1 LQPSDSTGGYGWEKL
16 RRDLISGV
24 IVGLIA
30 IPLGMAFAIASGV
43 KPEYGLYT
51 TVVAGILI
59 SLLGGSRFQIG
70 GPTGAFIPVLLAIV
84 LQHGYERLL
93 TAGLLAGVILVIM
106 GLLRAGTFIAFIPKA
121 VTVGFTAGIAV
132 IIFTGQIG
140 GFLGLEGM
148 ERHEFFL
155 QNIGEVLDHLPA
167 ASFESIAV
175 ASICLA
181 VMLILPRFAPKIP
194 PALAGIAA
202 ATAASMLLFDGR
214 AATIASVYGEIPSS
228 LPAIALPDLSW
239 GTIAAM
245 LPSALLI
252 AALGSIE
259 SLLSAVV
266 ADGMSGTRHNS
277 NRELVGQGVAN
288 IVTPLFGG
296 IPATGAIAR
305 TAANIRTGAA
315 SRLSGVI
322 HGVVVL
328 LVLVLLAPQAS
339 QIPLAAMAPVLM
351 VVAWNMSERKAFR
364 ELLAKRSPESVV
376 LVATFLLTVFV
387 NLIAGVGC
395 GIALV
400 LLYRLRE
407 AVRKRGFGAVRAAAH
422 AVAHPGLLF
431 KRRGRG

>member
-1 LQPSDSTGGYGWEKL
+1 MQASNNACGYGWEKL
-16 RRDLISGV
+16 RGDLVAGV

-84 LQHGYERLL
+84 LEHGYERLL
-93 TAGLLAGVILVIM
+93 TAGFLAGIILAIM
-106 GLLRAGTFIAFIPKA
+106 GLLRLGTFIAFIPKA

-140 GFLGLEGM
+140 NFLGLEGM
-148 ERHEFFL
+148 ERHEYFV
-155 QNIGEVLDHLPA
+155 QNIGELARRISTVSHESVCVA
-167 ASFESIAV
+167 AV
-175 ASICLA
+175 CLA
-181 VMLILPRFAPKIP
+181 VMLILPRVAPKIP

-202 ATAASMLLFDGR
+202 ATAVSVLFFDGR

-228 LPAIALPDLSW
+228 LPAIALPDLSRE
-239 GTIAAM
+239 TIVTM

-252 AALGSIE
+252 ASLGSIE

-305 TAANIRTGAA
+305 TAANIRAGAA

-328 LVLVLLAPQAS
+328 LVLVLFAPQAS

-351 VVAWNMSERKAFR
+351 VVAWNMSERRAFK
-364 ELLAKRSPESVV
+364 ELLLKRSPESVV
-376 LVATFLLTVFV
+376 LVATFLLTVFI

-400 LLYRLRE
+400 MLYRLRE
-407 AVRKRGFGAVRAAAH
+407 AVRRRGAVRSPADAIS
-422 AVAHPGLLF
+422 HPVTPP
-431 KRRGRG
+431 KRRGRE

>member
-1 LQPSDSTGGYGWEKL
+1 MQPTDSTGGYGWEKF
-16 RRDLISGV
+16 RRDLVSGI

-43 KPEYGLYT
+43 EPEYGLYT
-51 TVVAGILI
+51 TVIAGMLI
-59 SLLGGSRFQIG
+59 SLLGGSRYQIG

-84 LQHGYERLL
+84 LEHGYERLL
-93 TAGLLAGVILVIM
+93 TAGLLAGILLVIM
-106 GLLRAGTFIAFIPKA
+106 GLLKAGSIIAYIPKA

-140 GFLGLEGM
+140 NFLGLQGM
-148 ERHEFFL
+148 RQHEFFL
-155 QNIGEVLDHLPA
+155 QNIGEVLRRLPT
-167 ASFESIAV
+167 ASFESVCVAAV
-175 ASICLA
+175 CLA
-181 VMLILPRFAPKIP
+181 VMLILPRVTTKIP

-202 ATAASMLLFDGR
+202 ATAVSLLLFDGR
-214 AATIASVYGEIPSS
+214 TATIESVYGAIPSS
-228 LPAIALPDLSW
+228 LPALALPDLSW
-239 GTIAAM
+239 GTIVTM

-266 ADGMSGTRHNS
+266 ADGMTGTRHNS
-277 NRELVGQGVAN
+277 NRELVGQGIAN

-315 SRLSGVI
+315 SRMSGVI

-339 QIPLAAMAPVLM
+339 KIPLAAMAPVLM
-351 VVAWNMSERKAFR
+351 VVAWNMSERRAFK
-364 ELLAKRSPESVV
+364 ELLRKRSPESVV
-376 LVATFLLTVFV
+376 LVATFALTVFI

-395 GIALV
+395 GLALV

-407 AVRKRGFGAVRAAAH
+407 AVRRRGAVRTPAG
-422 AVAHPGLLF
+422 AVADSVPLSR
-431 KRRGRG
+431 RRGRG

>member
-1 LQPSDSTGGYGWEKL
+1 MQPTDRTCGYGWEKF
-16 RRDLISGV
+16 RRDLVSGI

-43 KPEYGLYT
+43 EPEYGLYT
-51 TVVAGILI
+51 TVIAGMLI
-59 SLLGGSRFQIG
+59 SLLGGSRYQIG

-84 LQHGYERLL
+84 LEHGYERLL
-93 TAGLLAGVILVIM
+93 TAGLLAGILLVIM
-106 GLLRAGTFIAFIPKA
+106 GLLKAGSIIAYIPKA

-140 GFLGLEGM
+140 NFLGLQGM
-148 ERHEFFL
+148 RQHEFFL
-155 QNIGEVLDHLPA
+155 QNIGEVLRRLPA
-167 ASFESIAV
+167 ASLESVCV
-175 ASICLA
+175 ASVCLA
-181 VMLILPRFAPKIP
+181 VMLILPRVTTKIP

-202 ATAASMLLFDGR
+202 ATAVSLLLFDGR
-214 AATIASVYGEIPSS
+214 TATIESVYGAIPSS
-228 LPAIALPDLSW
+228 LPALALPDLSW
-239 GTIAAM
+239 GTIVTM

-266 ADGMSGTRHNS
+266 ADGMTGTRHNS
-277 NRELVGQGVAN
+277 NRELVGQGIAN

-315 SRLSGVI
+315 SRMSGVI

-339 QIPLAAMAPVLM
+339 KIPLAAMAPVLM
-351 VVAWNMSERKAFR
+351 VVAWNMSERRAFK
-364 ELLAKRSPESVV
+364 ELLRKRSPESVV
-376 LVATFLLTVFV
+376 LVATFALTVFI

-395 GIALV
+395 GLALV

-407 AVRKRGFGAVRAAAH
+407 AVRRRGAVRTPAG
-422 AVAHPGLLF
+422 AVADSVPLSR
-431 KRRGRG
+431 RRGRG

>member
-1 LQPSDSTGGYGWEKL
+1 LHPSDSTGGYGWEKL
-16 RRDLISGV
+16 RKDLVSGI

-43 KPEYGLYT
+43 EPEYGLYT

-84 LQHGYERLL
+84 LEHGYERLL
-93 TAGLLAGVILVIM
+93 TAGFLAGILLVIM
-106 GLLRAGTFIAFIPKA
+106 GLLRAGSIIAYIPKA

-140 GFLGLEGM
+140 NFLGLSGM
-148 ERHEFFL
+148 EQHEFFL
-155 QNIGEVLDHLPA
+155 QNIGEVLRRLPS
-167 ASFESIAV
+167 ASFESICV

-181 VMLILPRFAPKIP
+181 VMLILPRALPMVP

-202 ATAASMLLFDGR
+202 ATAASLLLFDGR
-214 AATIASVYGEIPSS
+214 AATIESVYGVIPAS
-228 LPAIALPDLSW
+228 LPALTLPDLSW
-239 GTIAAM
+239 GVILTM

-266 ADGMSGTRHNS
+266 ADGMTGTRHNS
-277 NRELVGQGVAN
+277 NRELVGQGIAN

-305 TAANIRTGAA
+305 TAANIRTGAV
-315 SRLSGVI
+315 SRMSGVI
-322 HGVVVL
+322 HGAVVL

-339 QIPLAAMAPVLM
+339 KIPLAAMAPVLM
-351 VVAWNMSERKAFR
+351 VVAWNMSERKAFKDM
-364 ELLAKRSPESVV
+364 LKKRSPESVV
-376 LVATFLLTVFV
+376 LVATFVLTVFV

-407 AVRKRGFGAVRAAAH
+407 AVRRRGAVRSPAAAF
-422 AVAHPGLLF
+422 ADLVPLSR
-431 KRRGRG
+431 RRGRG